1 MRYSMKIQAHE
12 VFGFASV
19 AIFVDA
25 HPEDLTQPVKRVLT
39 KHLDAP
45 HDSELDPQEWARDVL
60 VALAEQL

>member
-12 VFGFASV
+12 IFGFASV

-25 HPEDLTQPVKRVLT
+25 HPHDLSKDVQRVLT
-39 KHLDAP
+39 KHLDAH
-45 HDSELDPQEWARDVL
+45 HDSDLDPQDWARDVL